1 MIAVTKRIIVLL
13 KNATGTYY
21 LKPDR
26 DFGGILSNVSPCRP
40 SLSGIVNSDAD
51 VKCEE
56 ICVCCHRVSR
66 RVSDYI
72 RHAERHRDV
81 GQLKATYINQMC
93 DELRGRAA
101 NELGLAE
108 SGGISRVER
117 RSKKRAREGGYID
130 SRTSGAQKARL
141 HVVDMTIM
149 NELGFQLANSIN
161 PLQIP
166 SLNLYQTRYTSSSP
180 LHAVGH
186 STYASLK
193 CCRARSYRRLS
204 KHVNRGI
211 LPRVYRR
218 TNRSSGRH
226 QLRCSYKWYHK
237 LS

>member
-1 MIAVTKRIIVLL
+1 VKDWGPQKSAHEFFDIILHF
-13 KNATGTYY
+13 
-21 LKPDR
+21 R
-26 DFGGILSNVSPCRP
+26 
-40 SLSGIVNSDAD
+40 
-51 VKCEE
+51 

-72 RHAERHRDV
+72 RYAERHRDV
-81 GQLKATYINQMC
+81 GQPKATYINQIC

-108 SGGISRVER
+108 SGRISRVER

-141 HVVDMTIM
+141 HAVDMTIM
-149 NELGFQLANSIN
+149 NELGFQLANGID

-166 SLNLYQTRYTSSSP
+166 SLDSHQTRYTSSSP
-180 LHAVGH
+180 FHAVGH

-193 CCRARSYRRLS
+193 CCRARSHRRLS
-204 KHVNRGI
+204 RHVNRGI

-226 QLRCSYKWYHK
+226 CYGPVLDRNGRHSTRPLTDTYMDTDPA
-237 LS
+237 LV